1 MSERKEEDL
10 KEEVNSSDKQGEIV
24 EDAKISVSNIDDLIN
39 LLAKFDCKVSKY
51 DGNFNAFKI
60 DFPSDKD
67 GTNLLFHIAD
77 SEDAES
83 YLSLTEDLEKAKKT
97 LDEKIYRL
105 AAEFENYKKRSI
117 SDRDQSV
124 SYAKEN
130 LFKDLLF
137 FFDNFERGMQLYKDS
152 SEKTD
157 FYKGMK
163 AVLKEFEKFIEK
175 NKFTKIEVKLGDSF
189 DPQEH
194 QAIDKKNSDQ
204 YDENKILEIVQNG
217 YKLEDKL
224 VRPVMVIVSSG
235 ENKWVPK
242 IIIQC

>member
-1 MSERKEEDL
+1 M
-10 KEEVNSSDKQGEIV
+10 
-24 EDAKISVSNIDDLIN
+24 
-39 LLAKFDCKVSKY
+39 LAKFDCKVSKY

-137 FFDNFERGMQLYKDS
+137 FFDNFERGMQLYKES

-175 NKFTKIEVKLGDSF
+175 NNFTKIEVKLGDSF

>member
-235 ENKWVPK
+235 ENK
-242 IIIQC
+242 

>member
-10 KEEVNSSDKQGEIV
+10 KEEVNSSDKEGEII
-24 EDAKISVSNIDDLIN
+24 EDAKISLSNIDDLIN
-39 LLAKFDCKVSKY
+39 FLAKFDCKVSKY

-67 GTNLLFHIAD
+67 GTNLLFHIDD

-137 FFDNFERGMQLYKDS
+137 FFDNFERGMQLYKES

-157 FYKGMK
+157 FYKGMT

-175 NKFTKIEVKLGDSF
+175 NNFTKIEVKPGDSF

-194 QAIDKKNSDQ
+194 QAIDKKSSDQ

-217 YKLEDKL
+217 YKSEDKL

>member
-10 KEEVNSSDKQGEIV
+10 KEEVNSSDKEGEIV
-24 EDAKISVSNIDDLIN
+24 EDIKISVSNIDDLIN
-39 LLAKFDCKVSKY
+39 LLAKFNCKVSKY

-60 DFPSDKD
+60 DLPSDKD
-67 GTNLLFHIAD
+67 GTNLLFHIDD

-97 LDEKIYRL
+97 LDEKMYRL

-117 SDRDQSV
+117 SDRNQSV

-137 FFDNFERGMQLYKDS
+137 FFDNFERGMQLYKES

-157 FYKGMK
+157 FYKGMT

-175 NKFTKIEVKLGDSF
+175 NNFSKIEVKPGDLF

-217 YKLEDKL
+217 YKSEDKL
-224 VRPVMVIVSSG
+224 VRPAMVIVSSG
-235 ENKWVPK
+235 ENKWAPK